1 MLATRTLNSVR
12 TLAQPLIAA
21 GISQEL
27 LQRSVAFARRRISA
41 GQALYR
47 AGQVLRA
54 VYFVNAGCI
63 KSVLA
68 SSDGRERVTGF
79 HLRGELLALESI
91 GAGTHEGDALA
102 LEDSEVWE
110 IAMCDLMSAAARQPE
125 LQAAMTL
132 QLSAQVRAERQWLL
146 SVGTLGAEQRVA
158 TLLLDLG
165 RRLHALGFS
174 ATHFVLRMTRAEIGS
189 FLNLQLET
197 VTRAI
202 SHLRERGL
210 LDVTRREIRILDA
223 QALSELASSGATAH

>member
-1 MLATRTLNSVR
+1 MLATRTLNSFR
-12 TLAQPLIAA
+12 TQAQPLLTS
-21 GISQEL
+21 GICQEL
-27 LQRSVAFARRRISA
+27 LQRSVTLSRRRIGA

-47 AGQVLRA
+47 AGQPLRA
-54 VYFVNAGCI
+54 VYFVNSGCI

-91 GAGTHEGDALA
+91 GASTYEGDALA

-110 IAMCDLMSAAARQPE
+110 ITMSDLMSAAARNPE
-125 LQAAMTL
+125 LQAAITV

-202 SHLRERGL
+202 THLRERGL
-210 LDVTRREIRILDA
+210 LDVTRREIRILDT
-223 QALSELASSGATAH
+223 QALLALATSGATTH

>member
-12 TLAQPLIAA
+12 TQAQPLLAS
-21 GISQEL
+21 GISQDL
-27 LQRSVAFARRRISA
+27 LQRSVAFTRRRIAA

-47 AGQVLRA
+47 AGQALRA
-54 VYFVNAGCI
+54 VYFVNVGCI

-91 GAGTHEGDALA
+91 GASTYEGDALA

-110 IAMCDLMSAAARQPE
+110 ITMSDLMSAAARNPE
-125 LQAAMTL
+125 LQSAMTM
-132 QLSAQVRAERQWLL
+132 QLSAQIRAERQWLL

-174 ATHFVLRMTRAEIGS
+174 S
-189 FLNLQLET
+189 KP
-197 VTRAI
+197 
-202 SHLRERGL
+202 
-210 LDVTRREIRILDA
+210 
-223 QALSELASSGATAH
+223 